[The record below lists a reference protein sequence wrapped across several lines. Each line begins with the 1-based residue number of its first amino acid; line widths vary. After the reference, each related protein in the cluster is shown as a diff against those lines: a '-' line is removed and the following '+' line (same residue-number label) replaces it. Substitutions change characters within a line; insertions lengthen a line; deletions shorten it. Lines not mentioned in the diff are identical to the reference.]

1 VEWGIGSDD
10 VTSTLKIRKKFTRS
24 QVYKMYCILRY
35 HKPPWVRVSKYIYK
49 YEKKTKKGYLMDM
62 HVIQTIVITAVSV
75 FMIVQLLNNIVPKWK
90 KYVGL
95 TND

>member
-1 VEWGIGSDD
+1 
-10 VTSTLKIRKKFTRS
+10 
-24 QVYKMYCILRY
+24 
-35 HKPPWVRVSKYIYK
+35 
-49 YEKKTKKGYLMDM
+49 MD
-62 HVIQTIVITAVSV
+62 IQLIQAIVITAVSV

>member
-1 VEWGIGSDD
+1 
-10 VTSTLKIRKKFTRS
+10 
-24 QVYKMYCILRY
+24 
-35 HKPPWVRVSKYIYK
+35 
-49 YEKKTKKGYLMDM
+49 MDM
-62 HVIQTIVITAVSV
+62 QLIKAIVITAVSV